1 MVDIPILHG
10 PFSHLP
16 SSQVQEDRLPSLIL
30 WGPPGCGKTSFAHCV
45 AGSTRCNFRSL
56 RPRWRTGL
64 VDTRIGQRLQKV
76 MATLENLGKSRT
88 RIYRKNKHTHTHENH
103 TEMMITWHILKGNTN
118 FWAIR
123 FWGTPSLDNFIFEK
137 VLNKLIGYPQLNS
150 FWDNLIFWCPRNLEQ
165 IPARSPLFDGYEW
178 RDPQLY
184 SEWGSFK
191 VLRYSNT

>member
-88 RIYRKNKHTHTHENH
+88 SIYRKNKHTHTRKPHWNDDNVAHLKREHELLSDQ
-103 TEMMITWHILKGNTN
+103 IL
-118 FWAIR
+118 
-123 FWGTPSLDNFIFEK
+123 
-137 VLNKLIGYPQLNS
+137 GYPIFGQLHIWKS
-150 FWDNLIFWCPRNLEQ
+150 LEQ
-165 IPARSPLFDGYEW
+165 THWLPPIELFLGQSHFLV
-178 RDPQLY
+178 P
-184 SEWGSFK
+184 
-191 VLRYSNT
+191 